1 MNDTRMK
8 KNLRKLLA
16 VFLSADM
23 ALFPAVASAQQAA
36 PSIVIDNHTMPSAPA
51 PNLDRTANGVQQL
64 NIATPNGA
72 GLSHNMFTEYGV
84 EQKGLILNNATK
96 AAQTQLGGYVYG
108 NANLN
113 GTSAKVILNEV
124 TGPHASQMLGTTEV
138 AGQSANVVVANPN
151 GITCNGCGFVNTS
164 RVTLASGHSE
174 IDTTGKLAALKVQDG
189 YVAFEGQG
197 GNFTAVPVLDILS
210 RRVTFNAQVNAQN
223 ARLVVGQN
231 RIDYETGQVHPLDK
245 DGSPAPAFA
254 IDSTALGGL
263 YAGQISML
271 VNEAGA
277 GVRVNGTM
285 AANAGDMTL
294 TTDGQ
299 LVLNGK
305 MSASG
310 RVEMAAGEMQQA
322 GSIQS
327 GASTQLTS
335 TGAITQS
342 GQIDSQQ
349 GLALSAT
356 TVRNTGSLK
365 AAGGAG
371 IRIAAHNDV
380 RNSGTIAASGGALSA
395 SGRFISNE
403 TGGVLA
409 AQGQLDLQSAGDIA
423 NSGQIASQGSS
434 VALRANGRF
443 AQSGGELAAQG
454 GALAITANAIAND
467 ETSRIASRDAM
478 HFTATQF
485 GNAGTVIAGQDLSFE
500 NGPSLANS
508 GNIQAYSLSGAAL
521 QSLSNSG
528 TIQAVS
534 GAMSLSVQTALR
546 NSGTLYGATGTT
558 IRAGGALDNSDGQIG
573 AGSGAVS
580 VSSGSV
586 ANNRGRIIASAGAL
600 GLTASGDIDNSD
612 GTLSAKGGALSV
624 SGQAL
629 TNNGAGVIYAS
640 GPLTATLAQYNA
652 AQGASLASDATLNL
666 TALGS
671 VQNDGQILSA
681 QGMTLS
687 AQDGLVN
694 DAHGQMV
701 ATTGGLSITAQRTEL
716 TNNGQLGTL
725 DSGAVSLNGARYA
738 GSGLVQSADSL
749 TLRMDG
755 LASVGGS
762 LLAGRGDLSL
772 TAGALS
778 SSGQIGAQN
787 GLLNVSVQDALRN
800 SGTLYGATGATIGAG
815 SALDNSDGQIGAGS
829 GAISVTAGSVANN
842 RGRIIASA
850 GALGLTVSSDI
861 DNSDGTL
868 SARGGALSVS
878 GQALTNN
885 GSGVIYA
892 SGPLTATLAQYN
904 ATQGASVASDATLD
918 LTASGNVQN
927 QGLVQSASAM
937 SVKAEGG
944 VDNGSEGRI
953 IASDGNLDISA
964 QGSGLN
970 NDGKIGTV
978 NTGTVQVRAAE
989 MTGAGLMQSADGLDI
1004 AAVGNVAMT
1013 GSLLAGRGDLNL
1025 SFDDFS
1031 SSGEIGAQ
1039 AGALRLS
1046 SRNTLRNSGTLY
1058 GATGATI
1065 RAGGAL
1071 DNSDGQIG
1079 AGSGAVSVSAG
1090 SVANNRGRIIASSG
1104 ALGLTVSGDIDN
1116 SDGTLSARGGA
1127 FSVSGQALTN
1137 NGAGVIYA
1145 SGPLTATLA
1154 QYNAAQGASLASD
1167 ATLDLTASG
1176 TVQNDGQILSAQG
1189 MTLSAQDGLINNA
1202 HGQMVAT
1209 TGGLSITAQGA
1220 GLTNNGQL
1228 GTLDSGAVSLNGAS
1242 YAGSG
1247 LVQSADTLTLRM
1259 DGLASVG
1266 GSLLAGKGD
1275 LSLTA
1280 GALSSTGQIGA
1291 QNGLLGVSVQDALR
1305 NSGTLYGATGTT
1317 IKAGGAL
1324 DNSDGQIGAGSGAVS
1339 VSAGSVANNRGRIVA
1354 SAGAL
1359 GLTAS
1364 GDIDNS
1370 DGTLS
1375 AKGGALS
1382 VSGQALTNNGS
1393 GVVYA
1398 SGPLTATLAQY
1409 QATQGASLASDATLD
1424 LTASGGVQND
1434 GQILSAQGMTLSAQD
1449 GLVNNAHGQ
1458 MVATT
1463 GGLSITAQGAGL
1475 TNNGQLGTLDS
1486 GAVSLNGASYAGS
1499 GLVQSADTLTLRMD
1513 GLASVGGSLLAGK
1526 GDLSLTAGALS
1537 STGQIG
1543 AQNGSL
1549 GVSAYGALRNSGTL
1563 YGATGTTIRAGGA
1576 LDNSD
1581 GQIGN
1586 SSGSITITSASLL
1599 NHQGKIISPKGS
1611 VFLISGDVD
1620 NRAGTIQ
1627 GQDKVTATISS
1638 LDNRDGGAVLSLGSD
1653 LILRNGKDPLSTVL
1667 NQGGTIGATGAVSLA
1682 TQHYE
1687 SDASSSLL
1695 GNGGM
1700 ALSVS
1705 GDLDNQGIIS
1715 SGTDLVLSVD
1725 RLING
1730 AGGLIA
1736 AKNGDLTLTTTART
1750 ADALSNNGIIQSSS
1764 AGKTLTIVTA
1774 GLTNTGNILGNGD
1787 VTVSVSDVAINTGKL
1802 SALDGSLT
1810 LNAASLQNSGTMAAS
1825 ALLSLGLANSAVN
1838 EGTVYG
1844 AQGVSLDAASLDNR
1858 AEGQIGAD
1866 TGTVSIET
1874 GRLSNVGGTILSTR
1888 RDLQIKTDTLLNEG
1902 GILQGQ
1908 TGQTIETAKLTN
1920 RAGGQILTRDGA
1932 LGIAG
1937 RQGMPSTAIVN
1948 DASTLQASSSLSLK
1962 ANALAN
1968 GNGTILTTAGGMDI
1982 TLTGDGALDNTGGI
1996 IQSTG
2001 NLSLGAG
2008 AYTGSISSMLTSGG
2022 DMGLLLT
2029 GDVMNAGHIDAGGNL
2044 TLAAQGITNLA
2055 GQSADSPAVISAKGQ
2070 TLALTAQTIANAGAI
2085 QASGDL
2091 STLTLEASGLQNSGT
2106 IAAQRDIGALI
2117 TGSLGNTGTFV
2128 SRQGALT
2135 LNAQDAA
2142 NSGFLGSV
2150 AQTRLT
2156 VQNGATNSGVI
2167 YADAGVVARMNGQ
2180 FDNTGGQIGT
2190 ANGDIA
2196 LDAARI
2202 NNSSGRII
2210 AQGGALTLTGTAI
2223 ANNNGVLQA
2232 DNSVALNASQFDN
2245 TQGLVLSK
2253 SASVSIGVA
2262 NAPGRVTNTQ
2272 GIVQG
2277 NGPVSIDFTDL
2288 ANDNGQILAQAGDL
2302 TLRGVSSGSMTNT
2315 RGAIQATGAVTL
2327 DAGSYQGG
2335 ENSQITSGR
2344 SMGLTVTNAFSSA
2357 GKIASVGDLTLQ
2369 AGSVTNDEHGI
2380 LASTQGNLALKSD
2393 AALINRGVIQ
2403 TQASQGLLSI
2413 QAGSLEN
2420 AAQAGIIANGNA
2432 SLAIKGTLDN
2442 AGEITAHGSQ
2452 LTVNAAELTNT
2463 SLMLSG
2469 GALSLSLPGN
2479 LTNSGLIYGLSDTTL
2494 QAATIDNRTGQIGA
2508 GQGLASLTASSLR
2521 NDQGGRIIG
2530 TDGSVRIAA
2539 GSIANDNGLLQAG
2552 KDITLQTDRLSNN
2565 AGQVLAVSG
2574 FLSIARDEAGH
2585 ALDDLI
2591 NSWGRLQ
2598 AGSALSVAA
2607 QQVESNMGTILT
2619 QGGDLSLTAGQGE
2632 RMRQLDL
2639 TGGTLQADRDLTL
2652 YTSALT
2658 GTSTVQATRNLDF
2671 STAQDVGAYLF
2682 SAGGDARL
2690 TLDSGWHIKAGA
2702 GVIAGGGITATAPD
2716 IENNGALIA
2725 GSALSLST
2733 PGNLANTGLI
2743 SGTLGVQIALDGNLT
2758 NRQGAILSDA
2768 GDLTIGGRSGQ
2779 FAGDITNSSGQILT
2793 GSARGDVII
2802 SARSLTNDII
2812 GGVTYQQGQVVYSQT
2827 YDQALANPPTPS
2839 NLNGT
2844 GQYYWGQKILAVQTP
2859 AGLLTP
2865 DGKPGSG
2872 YVLVALYGGKDASK
2886 VVVTGVGSLATA
2898 SNAPSVISAGHDLI
2912 VTTSGAITND
2922 ASHLAAGNNMSLKGG
2937 SLNNVGYDTS
2947 VTYTLTCYNGNSC
2960 RWYMP
2965 PDDPADPWF
2974 PGGWQIGSGGGWPW
2988 PSQIW
2993 GSSRSNG
3000 LSGTIVAANTLI
3012 GDFAGQINNQTIIQ
3026 HATAAQLAEASQ
3038 YQGNTPGGVTA
3049 PGMNGQAVGG
3059 GALTLPG
3066 ADRPTGNVDTGISGG
3081 AGAQGGISGSGLDGG
3096 FLSGSGQQATA
3107 QSGHDGLGAFDAGAL
3122 SGKGNT
3128 DLTHDGGGITA
3139 PGAGGLD
3146 AGNTAPGGGSLNL
3159 PGQGNGL
3166 TGGRPETG
3174 GSITPGGLQPGQGGS
3189 GLSGGRPSSGG
3200 SAPSLAGGGVLPQEG
3215 VQTAADAAQ
3224 NLRLPGFVNSA
3235 DPSVMQVIASIP
3247 AGSALYVPNP
3257 SPQAQYLVETNPAYT
3272 SLTAFHGSQ
3281 YLVDRLGKTP
3291 SDYTFLGDSYFDQQY
3306 VQQQIVSATGQT
3318 FLGGT
3323 FVNASSQMQALVT
3336 NGADQAQRLGLN
3348 FGQALSDEQKA
3359 SLTQN
3364 IVWYVPVQV
3373 NGATVLAPKLYLA
3386 PGNVAL
3392 TGGTIAAKDVSLA
3405 GSSVTNSGT
3414 ISGSNSLSI
3423 LARNGDITNTGTLA
3437 GGSVSL
3443 VAQNG
3448 SIINS
3453 ATLNDYLVNGGNQG
3467 QLGSV
3472 GTITASGAASLSAS
3486 NDITFNGGRLSS
3498 GGDLSMLAG
3507 NSLTLGAATVR
3518 QATAVK
3524 GADVSSA
3531 FSQTQNYTSSISA
3544 GGNAVLAAL
3553 GGDLKAAGA
3562 AIDSTG
3568 NMVLSAAKSLDLG
3581 SVTDSSSHDISG
3593 SKSGFLTHS
3602 SFTDKGSLSVERGSN
3617 VTAGGTL
3624 TGLSGGDMSLK
3635 GLIGAQG
3642 DVTLSAGGTLTLGAT
3657 KTQSEASASHHVAGI
3672 SLSSQGA
3679 QGTLG
3684 YGMRDDQSAS
3694 SSTVWTPS
3702 VLASLGGNVAL
3713 NAGKALTIDGSA
3725 LSAAHDL
3732 TLSGSSIS
3740 LLAKENSQTQSAAH
3754 KEKSIGA
3761 SIGLS
3766 PGSMV
3771 GQAVNGGLAA
3781 SKQENGVLGALG
3793 GMQTAVGE
3801 AGAYPSGAWKND
3813 VIGVQASV
3821 GFSTSKTASQQ
3832 SQTTLQGSSA
3842 NAGGTLAM
3850 VARGD
3855 NAADA
3860 QNGAISV
3867 TAGQLSG
3874 KDVVLAASK
3883 DITLQSGV
3891 EKGETKGSSSSFG
3904 ASVGVG
3910 AHIGAGPKGANAG
3923 VSVTASVGGSKQ
3935 HSQSD
3940 SMTHVATTVTGT
3952 NSVTMVTPGTTTLNG
3967 AVVSGGHIGMQ
3978 TGNLV
3983 ITSPQDT
3990 AHYDSHATSGGAGI
4004 SVPVAGVGQTGGGA
4018 SMAHSSITD
4027 DYRSTGKDQSGV
4039 YAGEGGLDVEVSG
4052 NTHLTGGVISSTA
4065 EADRNHFSTGSLTA
4079 ESLENISRWSGT
4091 GVSAGGGYSKGEAP
4105 SDVLKTG
4112 TLAVG
4117 HEDHSES
4124 SVTQSVITGNI
4135 DVQSGSTIGHYS
4147 TDLAGANGHL
4157 DNDFDAK
4164 KLNTTLQIQTAGQ
4177 TLAESAVEIGAAAYD
4192 RYQADQASAAAHG
4205 GSGGASAQH
4214 GASSASGGSTQ
4225 NGSSNAL
4232 SGHGGSDLS
4241 GNQSLTGQNHYA
4253 RPIASADPSDPDQN
4267 GARTDGQTV
4276 SHYDDGHGS
4285 ESITVHAKPHHPAP
4299 GLNFNY
4305 GISGSEF
4312 AQYAFPP
4319 IATAASA
4326 FRTGQDIYQGEYR
4339 KAAIESA
4346 LGWGL
4351 GLETGV
4357 AGMAAGKVVALG
4369 LKEIQAIAAAGKEEK
4384 ATGTVLQNAAHESGA
4399 AGGGGTVIHVDP
4411 SKLRWTQTTA
4421 GGRGRADILRKSMS
4435 ENGYNGP
4442 PIDVIQT
4449 QDGLVTVDHTR
4460 AAVALELGIDSIPAR
4475 IHLPSEPLPTSM
4487 IGRFG
4492 NASTWG
4498 EAAAYRAGN
4507 QRPPLG
4513 PTGTP
4518 TPPKLPEPSK

>member
-1 MNDTRMK
+1 MK

-23 ALFPAVASAQQAA
+23 ALFPAIASAQQAA

-210 RRVTFNAQVNAQN
+210 RRVTFNAQVNAQK

-231 RIDYETGQVHPLDK
+231 RIDYKTGQVHPLDK

-294 TTDGQ
+294 TADGQ

-310 RVEMAAGEMQQA
+310 RVEMAAGETQQA

-335 TGAITQS
+335 TGAITQA

-349 GLALSAT
+349 GIALSAT
-356 TVRNTGSLK
+356 TMRNTGSLK

-371 IRIAAHNDV
+371 IRIAARNDV
-380 RNSGTIAASGGALSA
+380 RNSGTLAASGGALSA
-395 SGRFISNE
+395 SAQSIGNE

-443 AQSGGELAAQG
+443 SQSGGELAAQG
-454 GALAITANAIAND
+454 GALSITANAIAND
-467 ETSRIASRDAM
+467 ETSRIASRDAT

-485 GNAGTVIAGQDLSFE
+485 GNAGSIIAGQDLSFE
-500 NGPSLANS
+500 NSLSLANS

-534 GAMSLSVQTALR
+534 GVMSFSVQTALR
-546 NSGTLYGATGTT
+546 NSGTLYGATGAT

-573 AGSGAVS
+573 SGNGAVS
-580 VSSGSV
+580 VTAGSV
-586 ANNRGRIIASAGAL
+586 ANNRGMIIASSGAL
-600 GLTASGDIDNSD
+600 GLTVSGDIDNSD
-612 GTLSAKGGALSV
+612 GTLSAKGGPLSV
-624 SGQAL
+624 SAQAL

-640 GPLTATLAQYNA
+640 GPLTATLAHYNA
-652 AQGASLASDATLNL
+652 TQGASLASDAALDL
-666 TALGS
+666 TASGG

-687 AQDGLVN
+687 AQGGLVN

-701 ATTGGLSITAQRTEL
+701 ATTGGLSITAQGAGL

-725 DSGAVSLNGARYA
+725 NAGAVSLTGARYA
-738 GSGLVQSADSL
+738 GAGLVQSADSL

-762 LLAGRGDLSL
+762 LLAGKGDLSL
-772 TAGALS
+772 TAGTLS
-778 SSGQIGAQN
+778 STGQIGGQN
-787 GLLNVSVQDALRN
+787 GLLSVSVQDALRN
-800 SGTLYGATGATIGAG
+800 SGTLYGATGATFRAG
-815 SALDNSDGQIGAGS
+815 GALDNSDGQIGAGS
-829 GAISVTAGSVANN
+829 GAVSVTAGSVANN

-850 GALGLTVSSDI
+850 GALGLTVSGDI

-878 GQALTNN
+878 AQALTNN

-892 SGPLTATLAQYN
+892 SGPLTATLAQYR
-904 ATQGASVASDATLD
+904 AAQGASLASDATLD

-944 VDNGSEGRI
+944 LDNGSEGRI

-989 MTGAGLMQSADGLDI
+989 MTGAGLIQSADGLDI

-1013 GSLLAGRGDLNL
+1013 GSLLAGRGNL
-1025 SFDDFS
+1025 TLLFDDFS

-1058 GATGATI
+1058 GATGTTI
-1065 RAGGAL
+1065 KAGSAL

-1079 AGSGAVSVSAG
+1079 SGNGAVSVTAG
-1090 SVANNRGRIIASSG
+1090 SVANNRGMIIASSG

-1116 SDGTLSARGGA
+1116 SDGTLSAKGGPL
-1127 FSVSGQALTN
+1127 SVSAQALTN

-1154 QYNAAQGASLASD
+1154 HYNATQGASLASD
-1167 ATLDLTASG
+1167 AALDLTASG
-1176 TVQNDGQILSAQG
+1176 GVQNDGQILSAQG
-1189 MTLSAQDGLINNA
+1189 MTLSAQGGLVNDA

-1228 GTLDSGAVSLNGAS
+1228 GTLNAGAVSLTGAR
-1242 YAGSG
+1242 YAGAG
-1247 LVQSADTLTLRM
+1247 LVQSADSLTLRM

-1280 GALSSTGQIGA
+1280 GTLSSTGQIGG
-1291 QNGLLGVSVQDALR
+1291 QNGLLSVSVQE
-1305 NSGTLYGATGTT
+1305 
-1317 IKAGGAL
+1317 
-1324 DNSDGQIGAGSGAVS
+1324 
-1339 VSAGSVANNRGRIVA
+1339 
-1354 SAGAL
+1354 
-1359 GLTAS
+1359 
-1364 GDIDNS
+1364 
-1370 DGTLS
+1370 
-1375 AKGGALS
+1375 
-1382 VSGQALTNNGS
+1382 
-1393 GVVYA
+1393 
-1398 SGPLTATLAQY
+1398 
-1409 QATQGASLASDATLD
+1409 
-1424 LTASGGVQND
+1424 
-1434 GQILSAQGMTLSAQD
+1434 
-1449 GLVNNAHGQ
+1449 
-1458 MVATT
+1458 
-1463 GGLSITAQGAGL
+1463 
-1475 TNNGQLGTLDS
+1475 
-1486 GAVSLNGASYAGS
+1486 
-1499 GLVQSADTLTLRMD
+1499 
-1513 GLASVGGSLLAGK
+1513 
-1526 GDLSLTAGALS
+1526 
-1537 STGQIG
+1537 
-1543 AQNGSL
+1543 
-1549 GVSAYGALRNSGTL
+1549 ALRNSGTL
-1563 YGATGTTIRAGGA
+1563 YGATGTTIRASGA

-1586 SSGSITITSASLL
+1586 GNGSIMITSAALL

-1611 VFLISGDVD
+1611 VSLISGDVD

-1627 GQDKVTATISS
+1627 GQDKVTATVSA
-1638 LDNRDGGAVLSLGSD
+1638 LDNRNGGAVLSLGSD
-1653 LILRNGKDPLSTVL
+1653 LILQNGENPLSSIL
-1667 NQGGTIGATGAVSLA
+1667 NQGGTIGATSVLSLA

-1687 SDASSSLL
+1687 SDAGSSLL
-1695 GNGGM
+1695 GNAGM

-1715 SGTDLVLSVD
+1715 SGTDLVLTAD

-1730 AGGLIA
+1730 AGALIA
-1736 AKNGDLTLTTTART
+1736 AKNGNLTLTTNAHS
-1750 ADALSNNGIIQSSS
+1750 ADALSNRGIIQSST

-1787 VTVSVSDVAINTGKL
+1787 VTVFVSDAAINTGKL

-1810 LNAASLQNSGTMAAS
+1810 LNAASLQNGGTMAAS
-1825 ALLSLGLANSAVN
+1825 DLLSLQLSSSVLN
-1838 EGTVYG
+1838 EGTFYG
-1844 AQGVSLDAASLDNR
+1844 AQGVTMAAGTLANR
-1858 AEGQIGAD
+1858 GEGQIGAD
-1866 TGTVSIET
+1866 TGTVSIDT
-1874 GRLSNVGGTILSTR
+1874 GSLTNVGGTILSTR

-1908 TGQTIETAKLTN
+1908 TGQTIETASLTN

-1932 LGIAG
+1932 LDIAD
-1937 RQGMPSTAIVN
+1937 RQGMPSTAVVN
-1948 DASTLQASSSLSLK
+1948 DASTLQASSMLSLK
-1962 ANALAN
+1962 ANSLTN
-1968 GNGTILTTAGGMDI
+1968 SNGTILTTAGGMD
-1982 TLTGDGALDNTGGI
+1982 LALSGDGALDNTGGI
-1996 IQSTG
+1996 IQSAG
-2001 NLSLGAG
+2001 NLSVGAG
-2008 AYTGSISSMLTSGG
+2008 AYTGSIASMLTSSG
-2022 DMGLLLT
+2022 DMGLSLS
-2029 GDVMNAGHIDAGGNL
+2029 GDVVNAGHIDAGGNL
-2044 TLAAQGITNLA
+2044 ALAAHSITNLV
-2055 GQSADSPAVISAKGQ
+2055 GQSADSPAVISTKGQ
-2070 TLALTAQTIANAGAI
+2070 TLALTAQAITNAGAI

-2106 IAAQRDIGALI
+2106 IAAQRDIGASI
-2117 TGSLGNTGTFV
+2117 TGSLGNKGTFV

-2135 LNAQDAA
+2135 LAAQDVA

-2167 YADAGVVARMNGQ
+2167 YADAGVVARMAGQ

-2190 ANGDIA
+2190 ASGDIT

-2202 NNSSGRII
+2202 INGSGRII
-2210 AQGGALTLTGTAI
+2210 AQGGLLTLTGTAI
-2223 ANNNGVLQA
+2223 ANKSGVLQA
-2232 DNSVALNASQFDN
+2232 DGSVELAAPQFDN

-2262 NAPGRVTNTQ
+2262 NAIDRVTNTQ
-2272 GIVQG
+2272 GIIQG
-2277 NGPVSIDFTDL
+2277 NGPVSIGFTDL
-2288 ANDNGQILAQAGDL
+2288 ANDNGQILTQAGDL
-2302 TLRGVSSGSMTNT
+2302 ALRGSGNGSVTNT
-2315 RGAIQATGAVTL
+2315 NGAIQATGAVTL

-2335 ENSQITSGR
+2335 ENSQVTSGQ
-2344 SMGLTVTNAFSSA
+2344 SMGLTVTNEFINA
-2357 GKIASVGDLTLQ
+2357 GKIASVGDLTVQ
-2369 AGSVTNDEHGI
+2369 AGSVSNDQHGI
-2380 LASTQGNLALKSD
+2380 MASTQGNLALTSG

-2403 TQASQGLLSI
+2403 TEASRSLLSVR
-2413 QAGSLEN
+2413 ASSLEN
-2420 AAQAGIIANGNA
+2420 AAQAGIVANGNA
-2432 SLAIKGTLDN
+2432 TLVLQGALDN
-2442 AGEITAHGSQ
+2442 AGEITARGNQ
-2452 LTVNAAELTNT
+2452 LTLNAMQLTN
-2463 SLMLSG
+2463 SNLMLSG
-2469 GALSLSLPGN
+2469 GALSLSLPGD
-2479 LTNSGLIYGLSDTTL
+2479 LTNNGLIYGLADVMLNTANT
-2494 QAATIDNRTGQIGA
+2494 DNRGGQIGS
-2508 GQGLASLTASSLR
+2508 GQGLVSLTASSLR

-2552 KDITLQTDRLSNN
+2552 RDITLQTGRLSND
-2565 AGQVLAVSG
+2565 AGQVLAVG
-2574 FLSIARDEAGH
+2574 GALSIARDGAGH

-2591 NSWGRLQ
+2591 NNGGRLQ
-2598 AGSALSVAA
+2598 AGSDLAVAA
-2607 QQVESNMGTILT
+2607 QQVESTQGTILT
-2619 QGGDLSLTAGQGE
+2619 QGGDLSLTAGQGA

-2639 TGGTLQADRDLTL
+2639 TGGTLQAGRDLTL

-2658 GTSTVQATRNLDF
+2658 GTSAVQTTRNLDF
-2671 STAQDVGAYLF
+2671 STAQDVGSFLF

-2690 TLDSGWHIKAGA
+2690 TLDSGWHINAGA
-2702 GVIAGGGITATAPD
+2702 GVIAGGGVTASAPD
-2716 IENNGALIA
+2716 IANNGALIA
-2725 GSALSLST
+2725 GAALSLST
-2733 PGNLANTGLI
+2733 PGNLTNTGLI
-2743 SGTLGVQIALDGNLT
+2743 SGTQGVQIALDGNLT

-2793 GSARGDVII
+2793 GSAQGDVVI

-2839 NLNGT
+2839 NLGNT
-2844 GQYYWGQKILAVQTP
+2844 GQYYWGQKILAIQTP
-2859 AGLLTP
+2859 DGLLTP

-2872 YVLVALYGGKDASK
+2872 YVLAALYGGTAASK

-2937 SLNNVGYDTS
+2937 SLNNVGYDTN

-2965 PDDPADPWF
+2965 PGEAANPWF
-2974 PGGWQIGSGGGWPW
+2974 PGGWQVGSGGGWPW

-3000 LSGTIVAANTLI
+3000 LSGTIVAANSLI
-3012 GDFAGQINNQTIIQ
+3012 GDFAGQINNSTIIQ
-3026 HATAAQLAEASQ
+3026 HATAAQLAAASQ
-3038 YQGNTPGGVTA
+3038 YQGGTPGGVTA
-3049 PGMNGQAVGG
+3049 PGMNGHAVGG

-3066 ADRPTGNVDTGISGG
+3066 ADRPTGNIDTGISGG
-3081 AGAQGGISGSGLDGG
+3081 AGAQGGISGTGLNGG
-3096 FLSGSGQQATA
+3096 FLTGSGQQATA
-3107 QSGHDGLGAFDAGAL
+3107 QSGHDGLGAFDTGAL
-3122 SGKGNT
+3122 AGGGNT
-3128 DLTHDGGGITA
+3128 DLAH
-3139 PGAGGLD
+3139 
-3146 AGNTAPGGGSLNL
+3146 NGGGSLTA

-3166 TGGRPETG
+3166 AGGRPETG
-3174 GSITPGGLQPGQGGS
+3174 GSITPGGLQPGQGGN
-3189 GLSGGRPSSGG
+3189 GLSGRRPSSGG

-3224 NLRLPGFVNSA
+3224 NLRLPGFLNSA
-3235 DPSVMQVIASIP
+3235 DPSVMQVITSIP

-3257 SPQAQYLVETNPAYT
+3257 SPQAHYLVETNPAYT

-3281 YLVDRLGKTP
+3281 YLVDRLGKSP

-3336 NGADQAQRLGLN
+3336 NGADQAQRLGLT

-3405 GSSVTNSGT
+3405 GSSVNNSGT

-3437 GGSVSL
+3437 AGSVSL

-3524 GADVSSA
+3524 GANVSSA

-3553 GGDLKAAGA
+3553 GGDLRSAGA
-3562 AIDSTG
+3562 TIDSAG

-3617 VTAGGTL
+3617 VTSGGTL

-3642 DVTLSAGGTLTLGAT
+3642 DVSLSAGGNLTLEAT

-3684 YGMRDDQSAS
+3684 YGMRDDKSSS

-3702 VLASLGGNVAL
+3702 VLASLGGSVAL

-3725 LSAAHDL
+3725 LSAANDL
-3732 TLSGSSIS
+3732 TLSGSSVS
-3740 LLAKENSQTQSAAH
+3740 LLAKENSQTQSSAH

-3771 GQAVNGGLAA
+3771 GQAVNGALAA
-3781 SKQENGVLGALG
+3781 SKQENGVLGVLG
-3793 GMQTAVGE
+3793 GLQTAVGE

-3813 VIGVQASV
+3813 IIGVQASV

-3842 NAGGTLAM
+3842 SAGGTLAM

-3855 NAADA
+3855 NAADG

-3867 TAGQLSG
+3867 MAGQLSG

-3883 DITLQSGV
+3883 DITLQSGI
-3891 EKGETKGSSSSFG
+3891 EKGETEGSSSSFG
-3904 ASVGVG
+3904 ISVGVRG
-3910 AHIGAGPKGANAG
+3910 SVGMKGTG
-3923 VSVTASVGGSKQ
+3923 ASVSASAGGSTQ

-3940 SMTHVATTVTGT
+3940 STTHVVTTVNGT
-3952 NSVTMVTPGTTTLNG
+3952 NSVTLTTPGTTTLDG
-3967 AVVSGGHIGMQ
+3967 AVVSGGHIGVQ

-3983 ITSPQDT
+3983 IRSPQDT
-3990 AHYDSHATSGGAGI
+3990 AHYESHSTSAGASI
-4004 SVPVAGVGQTGGGA
+4004 AVPLTPGAHIGGGA
-4018 SMAHSSITD
+4018 SMAHTSITD
-4027 DYRSTGKDQSGV
+4027 EYRSTGKDQSGL
-4039 YAGEGGLDVEVSG
+4039 YAGKDGLDVEVSG

-4065 EADRNHFSTGSLTA
+4065 EAARNHFSTGSLTA

-4091 GVSAGGGYSKGEAP
+4091 SVSAGGGYSKDEAP
-4105 SDVLKTG
+4105 EDVLKTS
-4112 TLAVG
+4112 TFAVG

-4124 SVTQSVITGNI
+4124 SVTQSVITGTI
-4135 DVQSGSTIGHYS
+4135 DVQSGSTSGHYS

-4177 TLAESAVEIGAAAYD
+4177 TLAESAVEVGKQVYD
-4192 RYQADQASAAAHG
+4192 KFQADRG
-4205 GSGGASAQH
+4205 
-4214 GASSASGGSTQ
+4214 ASGGSGRNISGNNATQ
-4225 NGSSNAL
+4225 GVGSHNFSDGQAQPTDGSGRANVATGDLAASSGGLPLGDAQASDSN
-4232 SGHGGSDLS
+4232 SGHGAL
-4241 GNQSLTGQNHYA
+4241 LE
-4253 RPIASADPSDPDQN
+4253 RP
-4267 GARTDGQTV
+4267 
-4276 SHYDDGHGS
+4276 S
-4285 ESITVHAKPHHPAP
+4285 EEITVRPPKKFWSDAQLTTQLEGYENWEVRGGRNKPYSGGMGSSAEAQA
-4299 GLNFNY
+4299 LWNASENRLSQ
-4305 GISGSEF
+4305 ISNL
-4312 AQYAFPP
+4312 P
-4319 IATAASA
+4319 
-4326 FRTGQDIYQGEYR
+4326 D
-4339 KAAIESA
+4339 
-4346 LGWGL
+4346 GWGL
-4351 GLETGV
+4351 IGSLPLAGMQ
-4357 AGMAAGKVVALG
+4357 AMDGKGMAALGTLALAGPNLVGLGSQFRVVALG
-4369 LKEIQAIAAAGKEEK
+4369 
-4384 ATGTVLQNAAHESGA
+4384 
-4399 AGGGGTVIHVDP
+4399 AGG
-4411 SKLRWTQTTA
+4411 LRAGAVSGEIGSGVLALVQ
-4421 GGRGRADILRKSMS
+4421 GGRGVVTVGDIAKALKSPLALEEAKNAFNTALKAYQSHQNVSATTGEQQSSDHTGKNDAQAQPNKQAASAEKVGADSLPPNNDDPDDEEKKDNFSTDPNQQESQPSPGGLRKTLGEVREQQVADIVGGRVSRDEIQHGSM
-4435 ENGYNGP
+4435 GKTD
-4442 PIDVIQT
+4442 IDVI
-4449 QDGLVTVDHTR
+4449 
-4460 AAVALELGIDSIPAR
+4460 
-4475 IHLPSEPLPTSM
+4475 
-4487 IGRFG
+4487 
-4492 NASTWG
+4492 
-4498 EAAAYRAGN
+4498 AGN
-4507 QRPPLG
+4507 GDLVAVGGPAKAKNLG
-4513 PTGTP
+4513 RLGEVLRTYAAEASKRGVQAWAYFEESTP
-4518 TPPKLPEPSK
+4518 ESVLSLARRILGDHVKTFKDK